1 MVNDDKNNCIDVSNI
16 ITNDYYLNSEKT
28 MYYSCNNNLYQDIQ
42 NCKECSSKNSC
53 TLCQNNFTFING
65 DKSICILKETLVG
78 KYIQDPL
85 DQSNFIKCEN
95 KYKNCE
101 ACNNSQCL
109 SCKNGYIFIN
119 EEYSE
124 CILKSSIDINFYF
137 TNDNITYYSCKEEK
151 YHDREE
157 CKDIIIEPFD
167 LEILQVLIVNKKLKV
182 FSRVSKNVEK
192 NFHIKLSINLYKL
205 NQNIN
210 NLQGSGYKEDYKVD
224 LYLNNDNEIEA
235 GKIIELTSQEE
246 FDDNDRIIVREKQ
259 NNDYYGLKFLNND
272 NKVLDT
278 QENKEMIEKNEI
290 VDFSKIPSDYSINEY
305 YIESS
310 NKGCNFDLVS
320 KTQIKEKNQDI
331 SLKFI
336 EKNNKNNEINA
347 KCTISSDNE
356 KKIPCSLEQ
365 EIDNQI
371 YILNSYIGSNEKGI
385 YFITQDDY
393 ELQLECKE
401 EKSNKKKIGIIVGI
415 VVGFVVIIVVISVIV
430 IYYKKNKNA
439 KKKENQNIS
448 VYRTIPFNTNSS
460 SRISKGRKGKKKS
473 KS

>member
-1 MVNDDKNNCIDVSNI
+1 M
-16 ITNDYYLNSEKT
+16 
-28 MYYSCNNNLYQDIQ
+28 
-42 NCKECSSKNSC
+42 
-53 TLCQNNFTFING
+53 
-65 DKSICILKETLVG
+65 
-78 KYIQDPL
+78 
-85 DQSNFIKCEN
+85 
-95 KYKNCE
+95 
-101 ACNNSQCL
+101 
-109 SCKNGYIFIN
+109 
-119 EEYSE
+119 
-124 CILKSSIDINFYF
+124 
-137 TNDNITYYSCKEEK
+137 
-151 YHDREE
+151 
-157 CKDIIIEPFD
+157 
-167 LEILQVLIVNKKLKV
+167 
-182 FSRVSKNVEK
+182 SKNVEK

-224 LYLNNDNEIEA
+224 LYLNNDNEIKVGE
-235 GKIIELTSQEE
+235 ILELTSQEE

-272 NKVLDT
+272 NKILDT

-347 KCTISSDNE
+347 KCTLSSDNE

-415 VVGFVVIIVVISVIV
+415 VVGFVVIIVVIIVIV
-430 IYYKKNKNA
+430 IYYKKNKKA

-460 SRISKGRKGKKKS
+460 SRISKGRKGKKKC